1 MPESP
6 IHCTIDLNRP
16 GKQHGH
22 LVVPYSY
29 NLGGWA
35 GIMVPITVIKNGSGK
50 TALASGGNHGDEYAG
65 QIAIMKLCREISPE
79 DVQGRLILL
88 PSLNYPA
95 CKASLRL
102 SPIDGKNMNRAFP
115 GSPTGTPTEVIA
127 HYLTTVLFPMA
138 DIVIDIHAGGRSMDF
153 TPCTSLHL
161 VSDPRQRQL
170 MVEGTEAWNADFSL
184 CYTDIAG
191 TGLLPGEAESQG
203 KAVITC
209 EMGGTES
216 IPASIHSL
224 TLEGLRNV
232 FVHFQIL
239 RGEKQTRSSL
249 GLPPTR
255 WLQALGREN
264 YLFAPESG
272 LWENLH
278 ELKATIRKGEPVGR
292 LHFLERPEREPV
304 VVTSQCDGV
313 LIATRAPCMT
323 AQGDCV
329 ASIAYEVPREE
340 LLRA

>member
-1 MPESP
+1 MAQTP
-6 IHCTIDLNRP
+6 IHATVDFSKP

-22 LVVPYSY
+22 LIVPYSY
-29 NLGGWA
+29 NLAGWA
-35 GIMVPITVIKNGSGK
+35 GIMIPITVIQNGTGK

-65 QIAIMKLCREISPE
+65 QIAIMKLCREIRPE

-115 GSPTGTPTEVIA
+115 GNPTGTPTEIIA
-127 HYLTTVLFPMA
+127 HYMTTVLFPMA

-161 VSDPRQRQL
+161 VADPEQRRH
-170 MVEGTEAWNADFSL
+170 MVEGTEAWNTDFSL
-184 CYTDIAG
+184 FYTDIAG

-203 KAVITC
+203 KVVVTC
-209 EMGGTES
+209 EMGGTECV
-216 IPASIHSL
+216 PPSIHAL
-224 TLEGLRNV
+224 TLTGLRNV
-232 FVHFQIL
+232 FVHFGIL
-239 RGEKQTRSSL
+239 KGEKQTRKSL

-255 WLQALGREN
+255 RLQALGREN

-272 LWENLH
+272 IWENLV
-278 ELKATIRKGEPVGR
+278 ELKSTVKKGQPIGR
-292 LHFLERPEREPV
+292 IHFLERTDREPV
-304 VVTSQCDGV
+304 VITSECDGV
-313 LIATRAPCMT
+313 MIATRSPCLT

-329 ASIAYEVPREE
+329 ASIAYEVPRDK
-340 LLRA
+340 LPG